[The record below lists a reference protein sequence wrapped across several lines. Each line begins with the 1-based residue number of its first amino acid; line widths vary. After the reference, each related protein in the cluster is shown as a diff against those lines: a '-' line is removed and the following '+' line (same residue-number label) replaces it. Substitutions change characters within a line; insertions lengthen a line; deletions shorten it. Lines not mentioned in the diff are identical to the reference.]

1 MSGDGAGTPMD
12 GTEVGPDDLSLK
24 ALDLPERVARLLDQL
39 VAARGGSY
47 PSLAEASSRLCVS
60 TRTLKRR
67 LRERRTSFRK
77 IVANKRMTHAADLLA
92 RSSLTLGVIAE
103 SAGYSSK
110 ANFARA
116 FRRWSG
122 LTPTAFR
129 RRMHALGEGMLV
141 QHGAA

>member
-1 MSGDGAGTPMD
+1 MSGDGAGTMMD
-12 GTEVGPDDLSLK
+12 GTEIGADDLSLK
-24 ALDLPERVARLLDQL
+24 SLELPERVAMLLDQL
-39 VAARGGSY
+39 VEARGGSY
-47 PSLAEASSRLCVS
+47 PSLAEVSSRLFVS

-77 IVANKRMTHAADLLA
+77 LVASRRMTQAADLLA
-92 RSSLTLGVIAE
+92 RSSMALGFVAE

-122 LTPTAFR
+122 LTPSAFR
-129 RRMHALGEGMLV
+129 RRMQGAIEEHAETRLR
-141 QHGAA
+141 